1 MKRVRQTHRWMGV
14 TFAVVVVVTVVVL
27 GAGGPEWMSYVPLL
41 PLAVLF
47 VSGVSL
53 LVGWWRGGRAV
64 SGVRQWH
71 RWLATAF
78 VISVL
83 VTTVTLAASGPAWV
97 SYIPLL
103 PLLGLLFSGLYMFIR
118 TSGAARGIPV
128 AR

>member
-1 MKRVRQTHRWMGV
+1 M
-14 TFAVVVVVTVVVL
+14 
-27 GAGGPEWMSYVPLL
+27 
-41 PLAVLF
+41 
-47 VSGVSL
+47 
-53 LVGWWRGGRAV
+53 